1 MEIKVTLTNSEV
13 EQFIFIVTVDG
24 KEVQN
29 CSIGKLVNPDHF
41 DWACNMSA
49 AAVHGHLQT
58 MNPVKRKVRRTKRAP
73 DLKRAAGKSKKS
85 NKLSVSSG

>member
-1 MEIKVTLTNSEV
+1 MEIKVTLTNSTA

-29 CSIGKLVNPDHF
+29 CSIGKLVNPEHF

-58 MNPVKRKVRRTKRAP
+58 MNPVKRKRQPTKRAP
-73 DLKRAAGKSKKS
+73 DVKRAAPKSKR
-85 NKLSVSSG
+85 LSKPAASRG